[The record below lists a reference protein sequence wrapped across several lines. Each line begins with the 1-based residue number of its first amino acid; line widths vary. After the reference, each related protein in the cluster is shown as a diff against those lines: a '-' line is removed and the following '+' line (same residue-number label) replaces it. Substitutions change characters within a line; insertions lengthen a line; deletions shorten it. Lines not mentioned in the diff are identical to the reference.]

1 MPVYHISNFDVS
13 AVQIDLSANVFSAI
27 SLEADYWVDASIN
40 FDSYIGFNTALNTR
54 FRTFVTDNNVGIEA
68 IVRKSA
74 TRSTNPGTTI
84 VTDVFLKDLG
94 VINKNDNSLYSSDI
108 YSNITTLRGVSGTA
122 GSFLNKVNTLLVAKT
137 PITNLRERMMAS
149 INASTGS
156 DLGLD
161 GTTPINSKFGFLIVR
176 NLNLAGTSQDQTIHI
191 ACILTQDPAYY

>member
-191 ACILTQDPAYY
+191 ACILTQDPAY

>member
-40 FDSYIGFNTALNTR
+40 FDSYIGFNTGLNTR

-191 ACILTQDPAYY
+191 ACILTQDPAY